1 MLEKVF
7 VTSPTVTL
15 SIFRLLLRALTM
27 CGDIMQALV
36 PVVVVDS
43 WSTGDC
49 DDIAVVELSANPE
62 DEKSDEPAGKVLA
75 ELEALPSVVGPVV
88 TEVGPTVEV
97 SEVSPVTP
105 TGIPPVELSVLLPN
119 RFPTASVI
127 VECNRVELESKSVQ
141 LVENNN
147 CFDCSSVVA
156 TDNSW
161 T

>member
-1 MLEKVF
+1 MLEKVL

-15 SIFRLLLRALTM
+15 SIFSLLLRALTM

-36 PVVVVDS
+36 PGAVVDS
-43 WSTGDC
+43 CSTGNS
-49 DDIAVVELSANPE
+49 DDIAVEELSANPE
-62 DEKSDEPAGKVLA
+62 DNKSGEPAGIVFT
-75 ELEALPSVVGPVV
+75 ELEVLGPVT

-97 SEVSPVTP
+97 SEVFPVTP
-105 TGIPPVELSVLLPN
+105 AGIPPVELSVLLPN
-119 RFPTASVI
+119 RFPTASVV

>member
-75 ELEALPSVVGPVV
+75 ELEALPSVVGPVA

-105 TGIPPVELSVLLPN
+105 TGTPPVELSVLLPN
-119 RFPTASVI
+119 RFPTASVV

>member
-1 MLEKVF
+1 
-7 VTSPTVTL
+7 
-15 SIFRLLLRALTM
+15 
-27 CGDIMQALV
+27 MQALV

-43 WSTGDC
+43 WSTGNS
-49 DDIAVVELSANPE
+49 DDKAVVELSANPE
-62 DEKSDEPAGKVLA
+62 DDKSDEPAGKVLA
-75 ELEALPSVVGPVV
+75 ELEALPSVVGPVA
-88 TEVGPTVEV
+88 T
-97 SEVSPVTP
+97 
-105 TGIPPVELSVLLPN
+105 VELSVLLPN
-119 RFPTASVI
+119 RFPTASVV

>member
-43 WSTGDC
+43 CGTGSS

-62 DEKSDEPAGKVLA
+62 DEKSGK
-75 ELEALPSVVGPVV
+75 
-88 TEVGPTVEV
+88 
-97 SEVSPVTP
+97 
-105 TGIPPVELSVLLPN
+105 
-119 RFPTASVI
+119 
-127 VECNRVELESKSVQ
+127 KS
-141 LVENNN
+141 
-147 CFDCSSVVA
+147 
-156 TDNSW
+156 NSFLW
-161 T
+161 